1 MTNVFII
8 YFNDLVENL
17 KLKVLENLLNHPFQ
31 PEDPSFKTILKYQSH
46 PSITAIQLKPFY

>member
-17 KLKVLENLLNHPFQ
+17 NLKVLENLLNHPFQ